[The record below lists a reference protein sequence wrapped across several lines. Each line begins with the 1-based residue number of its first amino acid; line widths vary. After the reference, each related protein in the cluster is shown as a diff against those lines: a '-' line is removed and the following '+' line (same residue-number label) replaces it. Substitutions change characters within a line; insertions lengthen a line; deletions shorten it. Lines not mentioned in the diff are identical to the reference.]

1 MVEFDQVATL
11 ETLLNTNVTKENDYE
26 LRSSGRIFS
35 LADRQAQGASAEY
48 TIRLGLKNSLLN
60 GEHVLP
66 VSKLSDIHI
75 ECFLN
80 TGVKCLF
87 GTDGSPTFNI
97 SDIELLLS
105 YISSPSIQ
113 SHLNSNP
120 ISFHITDVT
129 HRYNPVVSQETN
141 VRLSSNHNSLNS
153 ITTLLRTEAN
163 LASADYQ
170 GKYTRFYDGS
180 NHSEYNT
187 LVNGRLLY
195 EEPIDTATPEQ
206 FQIVSHAHN
215 EVLRA
220 TYFNDFEGEHHLISD
235 SLKAARHFSTL
246 ISGERTV
253 GHNSDI
259 IQRVRLNAIPNSPV
273 RCDSFLYS
281 DIRVYA
287 TGPAGDLK
295 VEY

>member
-1 MVEFDQVATL
+1 M
-11 ETLLNTNVTKENDYE
+11 NTNVTKENDYE

-48 TIRLGLKNSLLN
+48 TIRLGLKNSLLC

-75 ECFLN
+75 ELFLN
-80 TGVKCLF
+80 TGVKCLYSA
-87 GTDGSPTFNI
+87 TDGSPTFNI

-163 LASADYQ
+163 LASAD
-170 GKYTRFYDGS
+170 
-180 NHSEYNT
+180 
-187 LVNGRLLY
+187 
-195 EEPIDTATPEQ
+195 
-206 FQIVSHAHN
+206 
-215 EVLRA
+215 
-220 TYFNDFEGEHHLISD
+220 
-235 SLKAARHFSTL
+235 
-246 ISGERTV
+246 
-253 GHNSDI
+253 
-259 IQRVRLNAIPNSPV
+259 
-273 RCDSFLYS
+273 
-281 DIRVYA
+281 
-287 TGPAGDLK
+287 
-295 VEY
+295 